1 MDDLAKTLA
10 ELERRR
16 DDCRSQA
23 RHLWAEAT
31 GLDAQIE
38 ALRAGLQ
45 PVDAFEALSLTDAVE
60 QVLRAADAA
69 MTPAHIHA
77 QLQARGRK
85 DELRSLGG
93 TLQHLKHAGR
103 VTKAGRGQWLAT
115 T

>member
-1 MDDLAKTLA
+1 MDDLNATLA

-16 DDCRSQA
+16 DECHSIA
-23 RHLWAEAT
+23 RRKWAEAI
-31 GLDAQIE
+31 GLDAQLE

-45 PVDAFEALSLTDAVE
+45 PVGAFEALSLTDAVE
-60 QVLRAADAA
+60 QVLRAAGVA
-69 MTPAHIHA
+69 MTPAQIHSE
-77 QLQARGRK
+77 LQTRGRN

-93 TLQHLKHAGR
+93 TLQYLKRTGR

>member
-1 MDDLAKTLA
+1 MDDLTKTLA

-23 RHLWAEAT
+23 RRLWAEAT

-38 ALRAGLQ
+38 ALGAGLQ
-45 PVDAFEALSLTDAVE
+45 PVGAFEALSLTDAVE
-60 QVLRAADAA
+60 QLLRAAGAA
-69 MTPAHIHA
+69 MTPAQIHA
-77 QLQARGRK
+77 QLHVRGRK

-93 TLQHLKHAGR
+93 TLQYLKRAGR
-103 VTKAGRGQWLAT
+103 ATTAGRGQWLAT